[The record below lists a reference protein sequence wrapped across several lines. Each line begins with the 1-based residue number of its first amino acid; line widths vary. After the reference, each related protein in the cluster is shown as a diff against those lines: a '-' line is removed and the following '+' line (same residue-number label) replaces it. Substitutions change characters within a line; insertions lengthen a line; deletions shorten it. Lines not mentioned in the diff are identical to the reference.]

1 MSAPAKDRLAAVL
14 SAATAGGAP
23 SAQRSLPTE
32 SLRLEVRGVGP
43 VDLPV
48 TPTQAQEL
56 AAATRPAKYGQGT
69 ETLFDPLVRDTGEV
83 PKSRVRV
90 DRDHWDG
97 ALGPV
102 LEGLRDDLGLPSGS
116 RLRADFHSMLVYGP
130 GQFFKPHL
138 DSEKA
143 DRMVGSLVVTLPSQF
158 RGGALVVEHGEH
170 RATYRGSKAKLS
182 CVAFYADCRHEIRPV
197 TSGHRIVLTYDL
209 VLRGEHAAVVVPPE
223 PARGHAQVEALAAC
237 LAEHFSEAP
246 APRWR
251 NDHRSSAPPTRLVY
265 LLDHQYTQRSVAWS
279 RLKGDDAARVALL
292 LDAAAQVDCEVAL
305 ALADIHETRECY
317 DDSWEAYG
325 GRWGGW
331 YEDEEDESE
340 SDAGSGGDE
349 GAIAEGELLDWDL
362 SLGHWIDAAGGVAE
376 PIGTRVHDDE
386 VATSTPTSDFEA
398 YESEYQPYMGNWGN
412 TMDRWYRRAAV
423 VIWPRRLDFAVRAE
437 ASPAWALGRLAPD
450 GEPVSAEER
459 CAMAVSL
466 APFWTNV
473 APKEPSKDY
482 IAALLRAAL
491 VVHDPDLA
499 SMLLEPHLVEDLAP
513 DHAPGA
519 VALADRYGA
528 TWARA
533 WMALW
538 AREPARRGE
547 RDGRRLGWLSAS
559 EAAVAEA
566 LVIQGPSGRAMA
578 TAVLRAMWSW
588 TEEIIDRRRRVAPPS
603 ARDRALADLAGPMVG
618 VLEGVIVLDDDAT
631 ADAVTESLVG
641 DVENDDVLMPLL
653 VGILREAERR
663 PGGSALAATLDL
675 LAEPCRHRLEARLE
689 RRRQADDWSIPFDG
703 GCGCADCRTLG
714 AFLDDPTEQRREWPL
729 AKPRR
734 QHIHRALD
742 ARELPVRHQ
751 TRRVGRPYILVLT
764 KTDTL
769 FANDAEERRQAAA
782 DLTWLDSLR
791 RS

>member
-48 TPTQAQEL
+48 TPRQAQEL

-325 GRWGGW
+325 GQWGGW

-473 APKEPSKDY
+473 APKEPRRTTSRPCCGRRSSST
-482 IAALLRAAL
+482 IPTWRRCCSSPTWSRTLRPTTL
-491 VVHDPDLA
+491 RVPWP
-499 SMLLEPHLVEDLAP
+499 SPT
-513 DHAPGA
+513 
-519 VALADRYGA
+519 A
-528 TWARA
+528 T
-533 WMALW
+533 
-538 AREPARRGE
+538 ARRGH
-547 RDGRRLGWLSAS
+547 GPGWR
-559 EAAVAEA
+559 
-566 LVIQGPSGRAMA
+566 SGRASRRVGASA
-578 TAVLRAMWSW
+578 TADVSAGC
-588 TEEIIDRRRRVAPPS
+588 RRRRLPLPRRWS
-603 ARDRALADLAGPMVG
+603 SRARRDGPW
-618 VLEGVIVLDDDAT
+618 
-631 ADAVTESLVG
+631 
-641 DVENDDVLMPLL
+641 
-653 VGILREAERR
+653 
-663 PGGSALAATLDL
+663 
-675 LAEPCRHRLEARLE
+675 
-689 RRRQADDWSIPFDG
+689 RRRCSVR
-703 GCGCADCRTLG
+703 CGRG
-714 AFLDDPTEQRREWPL
+714 
-729 AKPRR
+729 PRR
-734 QHIHRALD
+734 SSTGAGGWR
-742 ARELPVRHQ
+742 RRVPGTERWPTWPVRWSACSRESSCWTTTQ
-751 TRRVGRPYILVLT
+751 PPTR
-764 KTDTL
+764 
-769 FANDAEERRQAAA
+769 
-782 DLTWLDSLR
+782 
-791 RS
+791 